1 MGMASSKK
9 EMSSKRTEREL
20 AADLQGTSDQEC
32 QSRFLPTR
40 DSLLSR
46 LKDVAED
53 ESWREFFETYWKLI
67 YRTARRRGLSE
78 TEAQDIVQETM
89 VTLVQHISE
98 FQRDRRRGSFKTWL
112 MRLTNSRIVDHVRKK
127 NKAEPLDAG
136 TDFPV
141 EDNFHQDWEREW
153 QSNLL
158 EEAVRRVQATAAP
171 RLFQAFSICQLQGK
185 GARRAARIVKM
196 SMPAVYV
203 AVFKM
208 KRLIQQEIQKL
219 EKAEF

>member
-127 NKAEPLDAG
+127 
-136 TDFPV
+136 
-141 EDNFHQDWEREW
+141 
-153 QSNLL
+153 
-158 EEAVRRVQATAAP
+158 
-171 RLFQAFSICQLQGK
+171 
-185 GARRAARIVKM
+185 
-196 SMPAVYV
+196 
-203 AVFKM
+203 
-208 KRLIQQEIQKL
+208 
-219 EKAEF
+219 